1 MEILIIFPLRLS
13 INAFHGG
20 FMTNPLA
27 IFSYGS
33 IVNSPVPKIQDA
45 TLPICPYISKL
56 IFHVDFLYW
65 WLFPIQRKNFWTK
78 LPSWNIKE
86 FLQCLQSRNLSF
98 KRTFIT
104 SYIWISSLLGKK
116 EGITSQL
123 SNYRGFWDF
132 PTLYC

>member
-33 IVNSPVPKIQDA
+33 IVNLPVRRIQEA
-45 TLPICPYISKL
+45 TLLICPYISKL

-65 WLFPIQRKNFWTK
+65 WLFPIQRKTFEQNCLVEILRNFCNV
-78 LPSWNIKE
+78 LVPI
-86 FLQCLQSRNLSF
+86 LYLQSRNLSF

-104 SYIWISSLLGKK
+104 SYIWTSSLLSQK
-116 EGITSQL
+116 EGITS
-123 SNYRGFWDF
+123 
-132 PTLYC
+132 PTLYY